1 MTAITILGQSL
12 ASYCLSTVSPSRRVQ
27 AKPTLMATKSVVEST
42 RQRAQAKVAEQERHE
57 ILFQQLKARFVKTD
71 SSKEVR
77 HDST

>member
-1 MTAITILGQSL
+1 
-12 ASYCLSTVSPSRRVQ
+12 
-27 AKPTLMATKSVVEST
+27 MATKSVVEST

-77 HDST
+77 HGST